1 MAPVKQ
7 TQIVR
12 PVRQPLMVS
21 IVALSLCLG
30 AAVCAKAQSAQ
41 QGGSDEFWT
50 ATRDTTTANTNPSRT
65 TESRIKS
72 GNRTVDKQR
81 MEALG
86 PDGRYQPLSE
96 TEVETVQV
104 DADTI
109 RTVVRTYAWD
119 GNGRRQLSQVSEEES
134 HTTANGDTH
143 VTRNTSAT
151 DVNGSLHVVQR
162 EVADTRKISPNVEET
177 KSTVSRPDSYG
188 GFSQAEQTQEVKTRT
203 ADETVAVKS
212 TKLAPDGNGNWGV
225 LVVNEKTIKDDGK
238 NRTVEE
244 RVSRPDV
251 EGRLSESSRTVSKE
265 TETASGDK
273 KKTVETY
280 SDYVTGYRYNSEH
293 LNQRVTTTQKKDSNG
308 EIIEQQVEEPN
319 GGNPGDSPKVT
330 AKTTYVVKYGY
341 AGAQQTKTVQ
351 ARDGGDN
358 FYVVSVESQ
367 KSEGAAPAQKPPTPV
382 EKPY

>member
-41 QGGSDEFWT
+41 QSGSDEFWT
-50 ATRDTTTANTNPSRT
+50 ATRDTTTANSNPSRT

-134 HTTANGDTH
+134 HTTPNGDTH

-177 KSTVSRPDSYG
+177 KSIVSRPDSYG

-238 NRTVEE
+238 NRTTEE

-280 SDYVTGYRYNSEH
+280 SDYVIGYRYNSEH
-293 LNQRVTTTQKKDSNG
+293 LNQRVTTTQKKDSKG

-351 ARDGGDN
+351 ARDGGGN